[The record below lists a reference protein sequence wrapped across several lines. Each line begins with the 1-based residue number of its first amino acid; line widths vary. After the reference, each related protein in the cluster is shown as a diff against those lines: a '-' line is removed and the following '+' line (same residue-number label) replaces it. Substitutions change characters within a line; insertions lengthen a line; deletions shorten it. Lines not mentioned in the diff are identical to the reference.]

1 MSTLSD
7 AFLRLQL
14 RVVREEG
21 QARLMLVE
29 GDRADELVRRIEA
42 LAEQQGLSVTVELG
56 STSLSIVEAPAA
68 AAYG

>member
-14 RVVREEG
+14 RGVREHG
-21 QARLMLVE
+21 VARLMLVA
-29 GDRADELVRRIEA
+29 GDDPPAIERRIRA
-42 LAEQQGLSVTVELG
+42 LAYEQGLTVLVELDAG
-56 STSLSIVEAPAA
+56 ALSIVEAPAS

>member
-1 MSTLSD
+1 VSTLSD

-21 QARLMLVE
+21 VARLMLLD
-29 GDRADELVRRIEA
+29 GDRPDDLVRRIEL
-42 LAEQQGLSVTVELG
+42 LAEQQGLAVTVEID

-68 AAYG
+68 AAFG